1 LIFPFYKGKL
11 VQLWNR
17 IYQREF
23 SIDAKGGMV
32 NVGPCIKRVK
42 AQYYKI
48 PVKTK
53 KGKEAL

>member
-1 LIFPFYKGKL
+1 LSNYGI
-11 VQLWNR
+11 R

-32 NVGPCIKRVK
+32 NVGPSIKRLK
-42 AQYYKI
+42 AQCYKI

-53 KGKEAL
+53 KRKEAL